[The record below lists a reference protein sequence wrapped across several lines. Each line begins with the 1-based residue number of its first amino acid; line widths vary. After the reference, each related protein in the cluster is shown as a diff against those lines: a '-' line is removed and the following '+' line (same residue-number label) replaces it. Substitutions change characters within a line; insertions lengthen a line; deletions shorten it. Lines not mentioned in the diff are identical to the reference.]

1 MEGILSDVE
10 KLLDV
15 ITVILLKLSE
25 IENDIANDVMLILD
39 KSKNEVLLIQKS
51 ILGKYKQIDSYSFK
65 EDAYHEDFLKQDSNL
80 TVKKIRNNSRK
91 CQYL

>member
-51 ILGKYKQIDSYSFK
+51 ILGKYKQIDSFK